1 MKDRREAYSSCQ
13 VVYGDVGAF
22 QRDLLQDG
30 FYGEDNGFGSRRAGC
45 VVVDEVGACRG
56 RPCEMPFDAGWS
68 DGVMVL
74 SKLVLPSLFIKGMD
88 K

>member
-45 VVVDEVGACRG
+45 VIVDEVGG
-56 RPCEMPFDAGWS
+56 
-68 DGVMVL
+68 
-74 SKLVLPSLFIKGMD
+74 
-88 K
+88 